1 MNFQIQSLPIKSEV
15 ALFFLVCATIG
26 CFTQILTNSA
36 VASLFIPILIVICQE
51 VRLDEIKSNIVE
63 LPCLNAKMSYPIFY
77 IFLLIIIEL
86 YQSSPIL
93 PTSGIHLFVLLYVA
107 IYYSTQCYRIRSCW
121 NENVRYD

>member
-51 VRLDEIKSNIVE
+51 VGLYGIKSNIVE

-77 IFLLIIIEL
+77 IFLL
-86 YQSSPIL
+86 
-93 PTSGIHLFVLLYVA
+93 
-107 IYYSTQCYRIRSCW
+107 
-121 NENVRYD
+121 NVVKLKFSRNLALDKEVKNKFQEYFPQK